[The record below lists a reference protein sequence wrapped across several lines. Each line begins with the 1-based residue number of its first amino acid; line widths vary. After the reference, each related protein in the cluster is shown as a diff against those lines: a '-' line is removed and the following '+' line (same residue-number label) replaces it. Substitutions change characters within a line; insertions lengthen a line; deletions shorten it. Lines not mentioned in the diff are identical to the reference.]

1 MSAPTST
8 PTKPMP
14 DPSVRPT
21 NVRRGVLWAAITLGV
36 ITYIDRVAISQAAP
50 FMTRDLGFSSS
61 EMGAAFAAFA
71 WGYALFEVPGGWL
84 GDWLGA
90 RKVLTRIVIWWSA
103 FTAFTGMVWSITS
116 LIVIRFLFGAGEA
129 GCFPNLTKM
138 FSAWLPR
145 DERARAQSIMWMSA
159 RWGGAITPQLVAWT
173 LLFVNWRET
182 FYVFAA
188 LGIVWAV
195 VFVWWY
201 RDRPSEHPKINAAE
215 LALLED
221 AEKNA
226 VGNAHV
232 PWSHLVRSKDIWLL
246 WAQYFCVSWGW
257 YFYITW
263 LPTYL
268 KNARGLELAQSALLA
283 GLPLFLGGIGCLASS
298 YLVAY
303 VAKFTGDVGIARRWV
318 SAASLTAA
326 ASFLTAAAFLSDP
339 ILAMVAMGMSS
350 FTNDLTVP
358 SAWSAC
364 MDIGGRFAGS
374 VSGSMNMM
382 GNLAGGLAPLAVG
395 FILDWSNQNWNLA
408 LFVSVAIYFLGA
420 ICWLFLDSN
429 HRIDQ
434 DDVAGESR
442 S

>member
-1 MSAPTST
+1 
-8 PTKPMP
+8 
-14 DPSVRPT
+14 V
-21 NVRRGVLWAAITLGV
+21 
-36 ITYIDRVAISQAAP
+36 
-50 FMTRDLGFSSS
+50 
-61 EMGAAFAAFA
+61 
-71 WGYALFEVPGGWL
+71 
-84 GDWLGA
+84 
-90 RKVLTRIVIWWSA
+90 
-103 FTAFTGMVWSITS
+103 
-116 LIVIRFLFGAGEA
+116 
-129 GCFPNLTKM
+129 
-138 FSAWLPR
+138 
-145 DERARAQSIMWMSA
+145 
-159 RWGGAITPQLVAWT
+159 
-173 LLFVNWRET
+173 
-182 FYVFAA
+182 
-188 LGIVWAV
+188 VWAV

-201 RDRPSEHPKINAAE
+201 RDKPSEHPRINAAE

-226 VGNAHV
+226 VGNPHV
-232 PWSHLVRSKDIWLL
+232 PWSQLVKSKDIWLL

-268 KNARGLELAQSALLA
+268 RNARGLELAQSALLA

-303 VAKFTGDVGIARRWV
+303 VAKHTGDVGIARRWV
-318 SAASLTAA
+318 SAAALTAA

-382 GNLAGGLAPLAVG
+382 GNLSGGLAPLVVG
-395 FILDWSNQNWNLA
+395 LILDWSNQNWNLA
-408 LFVSVAIYFLGA
+408 LFVSVGVYFLGA

-434 DDVAGESR
+434 E
-442 S
+442 

>member
-1 MSAPTST
+1 MSASIPSPSRTGAPPT
-8 PTKPMP
+8 M
-14 DPSVRPT
+14 RPT
-21 NVRRGVLWAAITLGV
+21 NVRRGVLWAAVTLGV

-50 FMTRDLGFSSS
+50 LMSEDLGLSAT
-61 EMGAAFAAFA
+61 EMGWAFAAFA

-103 FTAFTGMVWSITS
+103 FTAFTGMAWNIAS
-116 LIVIRFLFGAGEA
+116 LVVIRFLFGVGEA

-138 FSAWLPR
+138 FSSWLPR
-145 DERARAQSIMWMSA
+145 DERSRAQSIMWMSA

-182 FYVFAA
+182 FYIFAG
-188 LGIVWAV
+188 LGLIWAA

-201 RDRPSEHPKINAAE
+201 RDKPSEHPSINAAE
-215 LALLED
+215 LAMLED
-221 AEKNA
+221 AEQNA

-232 PWSHLVRSKDIWLL
+232 PWARLVQSKDVILL
-246 WAQYFCVSWGW
+246 WVQYFCVSWGW

-283 GLPLFLGGIGCLASS
+283 GLPLFLGGVGCLCST
-298 YLVAY
+298 YLIRFVARR
-303 VAKFTGDVGIARRWV
+303 TGSISDARRWV
-318 SAASLTAA
+318 CAASLTAA
-326 ASFLTAAAFLSDP
+326 AGFLLAAAFLGDP
-339 ILAMVAMGMSS
+339 ILAMFAMGMSS

-358 SAWSAC
+358 AAWSAT

-395 FILDWSNQNWNLA
+395 YILDWSHNDWNLA
-408 LFVSVAIYFLGA
+408 LFVSVAIYAMGA
-420 ICWLFLDSN
+420 ICWLMIDSN
-429 HRIDQ
+429 HRIDR
-434 DDVAGESR
+434 V
-442 S
+442 

>member
-1 MSAPTST
+1 MSATMSPESRLR
-8 PTKPMP
+8 P
-14 DPSVRPT
+14 DPSMRPT
-21 NVRRGVLWAAITLGV
+21 NVRRGVLWAAITLGIV
-36 ITYIDRVAISQAAP
+36 TYIDRVAISQAAP
-50 FMTRDLGFSSS
+50 LMTEELGFSST
-61 EMGAAFAAFA
+61 EMGWAFAAFA

-103 FTAFTGMVWSITS
+103 FTAFTGMVWNIAS
-116 LIVIRFLFGAGEA
+116 LVVVRFLFGAGEA

-173 LLFVNWRET
+173 LLFVNWRQT

-195 VFVWWY
+195 IFVWWY
-201 RDRPSEHPKINAAE
+201 RDKPSEHPSINAAE
-215 LALLED
+215 LALLQD
-221 AEKNA
+221 AEENA

-232 PWSHLVRSKDIWLL
+232 PWSKLVRSGNIWLL

-283 GLPLFLGGIGCLASS
+283 GLPLFLGGIGCLLSA
-298 YLVAY
+298 YLVKF
-303 VAKFTGDVGIARRWV
+303 VAGFMGGDISTARRWV
-318 SAASLTAA
+318 CAASLTAA
-326 ASFLTAAAFLSDP
+326 AGLLLAAAHLDDP
-339 ILAMVAMGMSS
+339 VFAMIAMGLSS

-358 SAWSAC
+358 AAWSTC

-382 GNLAGGLAPLAVG
+382 GNLAGGLAPVAVG
-395 FILDWSNQNWNLA
+395 YILAWSDQDWNLA
-408 LFVSVAIYFLGA
+408 LFVSVAIYFMAA
-420 ICWLFLDSN
+420 ICWFLIDSN
-429 HRIDQ
+429 YRIDR
-434 DDVAGESR
+434 D
-442 S
+442 